1 MNKVVVGIV
10 LALAQSTF
18 KDGTFIFKSQF
29 KCHFFNEVFHLFTD
43 VFSSFYF
50 TLSRRSSF

>member
-43 VFSSFYF
+43 VFSNFYF
-50 TLSRRSSF
+50 TLSRCSSF